1 MNKGILLFFLFIPI
15 FTWAEVPKPDW
26 AFVIKGFQ
34 DVDLA
39 GVETDKEGNVYACGI
54 YSGWMEVPGIK
65 ERFKAPNHVAGF
77 LIKISSKGK
86 ILWGLPFLSSKDT
99 RITKYDFITRRRI
112 CRFGIYGL
120 GFYLSIQRWKDSKA
134 LHRKWVFY
142 CELFQRRKFA
152 LD

>member
-39 GVETDKEGNVYACGI
+39 GLETDKEGNVYACGI
-54 YSGWMEVPGIK
+54 YSGWMEVPGLK

-77 LIKISSKGK
+77 LIKISNKGK

-99 RITKYDFITRRRI
+99 RIQSMTLLPDLRAVRAKFIPSVDKFPITMH
-112 CRFGIYGL
+112 G
-120 GFYLSIQRWKDSKA
+120 
-134 LHRKWVFY
+134 WVF
-142 CELFQRRKFA
+142 LTKHPK
-152 LD
+152 